1 MAPKVSH
8 AYKPP
13 QNDISKSRV
22 LKSALLTVLSIVALL
37 QLGYHCFW
45 AFKVLFYN
53 YYGNS
58 INNLIFGVGSLVAN
72 AGISFKALTFLNEK
86 LIDDGIDADH
96 KKYL

>member
-8 AYKPP
+8 AYQTP
-13 QNDISKSRV
+13 NHDISKSRV
-22 LKSALLTVLSIVALL
+22 LKSALLTVLSIFALL
-37 QLGYHCFW
+37 QLGYHCLW
-45 AFKVLFYN
+45 AFKVLYN
-53 YYGNS
+53 NSYGNS
-58 INNLIFGVGSLVAN
+58 INNLIFGIGTLIAN